1 MTPEILNPST
11 LLSDPVSTKDA
22 DSVELVLKKA
32 EELSN
37 AWTG

>member
-1 MTPEILNPST
+1 MTPEILNLSI
-11 LLSDPVSTKDA
+11 LLSDPFSAKDA
-22 DSVELVLKKA
+22 DFVELVLKQA